1 MENVIITAGDAR
13 VEISPLGAE
22 LQSICVGGVQKLWSG
37 DKRVWSGRAPI
48 LFPFCG
54 GLKNDGYF
62 YKGVR
67 YDMPKHGFAR
77 RSVFSVDLVEK
88 SSAVFS
94 LSFSEETLKIY
105 PFKFT
110 LRVMYKLTENS
121 LGVYYFVINEGDTEM
136 YYNIGGHEAYAIEG
150 NLNEY
155 ALEFDGDG
163 EDIKRVELTDG
174 LLGDGIYDCGFKGG
188 VLPLSYEMT
197 DEVSMLPCGHVAD
210 GSVIIKNVPFKRC
223 YLVKGGEDKIE
234 VYFNDFSHLLLWS
247 VPNGGFFAIEPWDGL
262 PDLYSTDGNVE
273 TKLSVSKLKAG
284 EAKTYYHL
292 IKF

>member
-1 MENVIITAGDAR
+1 MENVVITAGDTR

-22 LQSICVGGVQKLWSG
+22 LQSVCAGGVQKLWSG

-62 YKGVR
+62 YNGAH

-77 RSVFSVDLVEK
+77 KSLFSVDSVEK

-94 LSFSEETLKIY
+94 LSYSEETLKIY

-121 LGVYYFVINEGDTEM
+121 LGVYYFVINEGDNEM
-136 YYNIGGHEAYAIEG
+136 YYNIGAHEAYAIEG
-150 NLNEY
+150 DLNEY
-155 ALEFDGDG
+155 TLEFDGGG
-163 EDIKRVELTDG
+163 EEIKRAELVDG
-174 LLGDGIYDCGFKGG
+174 LLSENVYDCGFKGG
-188 VLPLSYEMT
+188 VLPLSYQIM
-197 DEVSMLPCGHVAD
+197 DEVSALPCGHVAD

-223 YLVKGGEDKIE
+223 YLAKGGEDKIE
-234 VYFNDFSHLLLWS
+234 VYFNDFSHLLLWA
-247 VPNGGFFAIEPWDGL
+247 VPNGGFIAIEPWDGL
-262 PDLYSTDGNVE
+262 PDLYSTDGNIE
-273 TKLSVSKLKAG
+273 TKPSVSKLKAG

-292 IKF
+292 IRF

>member
-1 MENVIITAGDAR
+1 MENVVITAGKTR

-22 LQSICVGGVQKLWSG
+22 LQSVCVDGAQKLWSG
-37 DKRVWSGRAPI
+37 DERVWSGRAPI

-77 RSVFSVDLVEK
+77 KSLFSVDSVEK

-94 LSFSEETLKIY
+94 LSHSEETLKIY

-121 LGVYYFVINEGDTEM
+121 LGVYYFVINEGENTM
-136 YYNIGGHEAYAIEG
+136 YYNIGGHEAYALEG

-155 ALEFDGDG
+155 ALEFDGTD
-163 EDIKRVELTDG
+163 DIKRAELIDG
-174 LLGDGIYDCGFKGG
+174 LLSDVVYDGGFRGG
-188 VLPLSYEMT
+188 VLPLGYEIM
-197 DEVSMLPCGHVAD
+197 DEVSVLPCGHVAD
-210 GSVIIKNVPFKRC
+210 GSVIIKNSPFKRC
-223 YLVKGGEDKIE
+223 YLTKGGEDKVE
-234 VYFNDFSHLLLWS
+234 LYFNDFDNLLLWA
-247 VPNGGFFAIEPWDGL
+247 VPNGGFIAIEPWNGL
-262 PDLYSTDGNVE
+262 PDLYDTDGNVE
-273 TKLSVSKLKAG
+273 TKLGISELGAG

-292 IKF
+292 IRF